1 MSANSMT
8 AVLMYALSSERKL
21 SVVANMIKG
30 KPVDKVL
37 MMLQYLP
44 KKAAKILFKVVKSAT
59 ANAKHNLQ
67 IDSTALHI
75 ARVDIGKG
83 PTIKR
88 VRPVGR
94 SRMHGYVKQRS
105 FVRVVL
111 DTK

>member
-1 MSANSMT
+1 MT
-8 AVLMYALSSERKL
+8 AELLYATSSERKL

-30 KPVDKVL
+30 KPVNNVL
-37 MMLQYLP
+37 LLLQYMP
-44 KKAAKILFKVVKSAT
+44 KKAARILFKVVKSAS

-67 IDSTALHI
+67 IDPATLHV